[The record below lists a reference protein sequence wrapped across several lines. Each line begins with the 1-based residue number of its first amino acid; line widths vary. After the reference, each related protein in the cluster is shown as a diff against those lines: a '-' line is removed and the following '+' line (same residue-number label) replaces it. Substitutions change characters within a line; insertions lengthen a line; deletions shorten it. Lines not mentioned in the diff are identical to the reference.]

1 VFGRSKAGGGP
12 LSGGDEFT
20 PPDFHATL
28 AGGVPAIPV
37 DAHIR
42 LAAPENNDGTAI
54 LRRSYSYTDGVD
66 SRTGMLDAGLFF
78 IAFMRSPAQFVRLQ
92 SVLGAHDALNE
103 YIRHTSSALFACP
116 PGVAPGNGR
125 DYWGRAL
132 LEG

>member
-1 VFGRSKAGGGP
+1 M
-12 LSGGDEFT
+12 
-20 PPDFHATL
+20 
-28 AGGVPAIPV
+28 

-54 LRRSYSYTDGVD
+54 LRRSYSYTDGMD

-78 IAFMRSPAQFVRLQ
+78 IAYMRSPAQFVRLQ
-92 SVLGAHDALNE
+92 SQLGAHDALNE
-103 YIRHTSSALFACP
+103 YIQHTSSALFACP
-116 PGVAPGNGR
+116 PGVAPGNPG